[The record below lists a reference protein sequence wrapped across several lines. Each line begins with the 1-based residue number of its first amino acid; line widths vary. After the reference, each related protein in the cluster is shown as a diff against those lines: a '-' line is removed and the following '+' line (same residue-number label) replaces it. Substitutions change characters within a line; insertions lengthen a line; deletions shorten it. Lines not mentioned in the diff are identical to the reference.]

1 MAPEAM
7 IGDHRL
13 RFLRYN
19 LVMGAVTKKLHA
31 FVGERGSVLLI
42 LSLIIFVFLSASVLM
57 ASTKLMEAH
66 RAEAQYHKMIAGIA
80 AEAGIHA
87 SFDATTSHPLTQ
99 LYRNGNQLV
108 SYKTRLTGSD
118 PFSIQSTG
126 FVEINGSTYLSTV
139 TATASNGRI
148 VQWSYGR

>member
-1 MAPEAM
+1 
-7 IGDHRL
+7 
-13 RFLRYN
+13 
-19 LVMGAVTKKLHA
+19 MGQ
-31 FVGERGSVLLI
+31 RGSVLLI

-57 ASTKLMEAH
+57 ASTKLMEAR

-87 SFDATTSHPLTQ
+87 SFDATRSKPLTQ

-108 SYKTRLTGSD
+108 SYQTRVTGAGS
-118 PFSIQSTG
+118 PFSIESTG
-126 FVEINGSTYLSTV
+126 YVELNGATYSSTV
-139 TATASNGRI
+139 AATASNGRI